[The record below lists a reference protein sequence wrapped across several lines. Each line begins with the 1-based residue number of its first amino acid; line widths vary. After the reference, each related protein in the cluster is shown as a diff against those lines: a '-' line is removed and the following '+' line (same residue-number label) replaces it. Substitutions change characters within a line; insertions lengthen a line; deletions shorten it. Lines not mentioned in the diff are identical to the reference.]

1 MPEIALTPPPP
12 RSELLRQVSGHIRDL
27 VPRGQLLAV
36 GIQGA
41 ESPID
46 FVVLEPGGSLVLVL
60 VADPG
65 HDLEQ
70 VGLALAQRAWVEAR
84 LHDWL
89 QLAPDLGVRPEAGVR
104 VCLLCASL
112 RPETLAAARPL
123 GTGVLELAIYRCIR
137 TREGAGLL
145 VERLERPA
153 AAMPQAPAVEPT
165 AEPAETPV
173 PLPSFRTG
181 LRDIDLGITA
191 EERAGLE

>member
-1 MPEIALTPPPP
+1 MPEIALAPPPP
-12 RSELLRQVSGHIRDL
+12 RSELLRQVSGRIREL

-46 FVVLEPGGSLVLVL
+46 FVVLEPGGAVVLVL

-89 QLAPDLGVRPEAGVR
+89 QLAPDLAVRPEAGVR

-112 RPETLAAARPL
+112 RPETVAAARPL
-123 GTGVLELAIYRCIR
+123 GTGVLELATYRCIR
-137 TREGAGLL
+137 TREGVGLL
-145 VERLERPA
+145 VERTERPA
-153 AAMPQAPAVEPT
+153 AAMPEAPAV
-165 AEPAETPV
+165 EPAETPV

>member
-27 VPRGQLLAV
+27 VPGGQLLAV
-36 GIQGA
+36 GMLGA
-41 ESPID
+41 GSPID
-46 FVVLEPGGSLVLVL
+46 FVVLEPGGSVVLVL

-84 LHDWL
+84 LFDWL
-89 QLAPDLGVRPEAGVR
+89 QLAPGLGARPEAGVR

-112 RPETLAAARPL
+112 RPETLAAAQPL
-123 GTGVLELAIYRCIR
+123 GAAVLELAIYRCIR
-137 TREGAGLL
+137 TRDGVGLL
-145 VERLERPA
+145 VERVERPA
-153 AAMPQAPAVEPT
+153 AAVPESPAVEPT
-165 AEPAETPV
+165 QTTV

-191 EERAGLE
+191 EELASLE